1 MSKIIAVMGAT
12 GTQGGSVVSSFLK
25 QGEYKVRGITRNA
38 NSDKAKALSAKG
50 VEMVTADLDNEASLV
65 KAFEGVTAV
74 FAVTDFYDAFGKLG
88 VDAIT
93 AMDLEYQ
100 QGVRLANA
108 ALQTPTL
115 EHFIW
120 STLPDSGKIT
130 GGKFPVPHFDG
141 KAKIDEYIKS
151 KPELLAKTT
160 FLWVTLYPSNF
171 FYPPMRAHHLK
182 SIDTYAYIQP
192 VAPSTPLSVA
202 GDISV
207 NVGVVVKAIVSN
219 PSKTLGGK
227 YVLLEVQ
234 IISNGEY
241 LQLWGKVTGR
251 KVHYLQVSLEEYN
264 KLFPKWGAEVVVSMQ
279 YFEYATKVWS
289 GDKEPLTAADLGVQP
304 GELATLEKAF
314 ETIDWSAID

>member
-74 FAVTDFYDAFGKLG
+74 FAVTDFFDAFGKLG
-88 VDAIT
+88 VDANT

-120 STLPDSGKIT
+120 STLPDAGKIT

-171 FYPPMRAHHLK
+171 FYPPMGAHHLK
-182 SIDTYAYIQP
+182 SIGTYAYIQP

-264 KLFPKWGAEVVVSMQ
+264 KLFPKLGAEVVVSMQ
-279 YFEYATKVWS
+279 YFEYATKAWS